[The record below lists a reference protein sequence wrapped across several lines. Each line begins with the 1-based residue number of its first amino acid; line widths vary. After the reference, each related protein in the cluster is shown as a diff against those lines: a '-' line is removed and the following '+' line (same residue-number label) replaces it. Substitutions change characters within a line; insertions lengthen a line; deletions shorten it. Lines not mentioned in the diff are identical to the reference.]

1 MINEIIENREV
12 FEIEEDTVDDFDQL
26 NQKYRKENEW
36 MVFLKTICLCFNS
49 K

>member
-26 NQKYRKENEW
+26 NQQFRKENEW
-36 MVFLKTICLCFNS
+36 MVVYK
-49 K
+49 